1 MSMFGLYLDLVYLSF
16 GFHLIRTIISSYVI
30 GNRGANSVSFHRGV
44 VWPTFDGLVV
54 ALHQVLVEQ
63 VGFGVDECIGA
74 GVLVSRTRSVEV
86 DVDFSDVDFS
96 DEGCRRRWSR
106 RRRVGRGASTR
117 RITRRIVFLADA
129 AVDQRQLP
137 TRLRVERFAGVLS
150 PVVAAAERVELLEVF
165 ARLPQ
170 VSWRVE
176 VCIVIVTAGR
186 GSIVGAKCR
195 RVSIRWLLRS
205 RYRWFTLFGYL

>member
-1 MSMFGLYLDLVYLSF
+1 ML
-16 GFHLIRTIISSYVI
+16 
-30 GNRGANSVSFHRGV
+30 GNRGAISVSFHRGV

-106 RRRVGRGASTR
+106 RRVGRGASTR

-150 PVVAAAERVELLEVF
+150 PVVASAERVELLEVF

-186 GSIVGAKCR
+186 SSIVGATCR
-195 RVSIRWLLRS
+195 RGSIR
-205 RYRWFTLFGYL
+205 